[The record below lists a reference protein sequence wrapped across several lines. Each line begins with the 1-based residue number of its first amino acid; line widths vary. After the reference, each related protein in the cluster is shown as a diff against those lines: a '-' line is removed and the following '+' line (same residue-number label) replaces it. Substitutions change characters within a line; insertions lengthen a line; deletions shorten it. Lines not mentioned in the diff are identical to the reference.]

1 MKSFNISKS
10 VGLLPFCVFVMFWGV
25 RGNPEPSTS
34 IPRKRLSWE
43 LMATRDTF
51 DLYMRGQRVGRQ
63 LYRCRV
69 DSGIG
74 RIITDL
80 EFTVTGGSSEMI
92 VHERREFD
100 LRGDLTRAEQKLS
113 GSGGTTLW
121 KLDCSEPDSCLL
133 TVSTAGIPHSRKLGM
148 VKDHLRTELHIRT
161 SILNKSAEIGMVW
174 RDTTFDLVSATPVV
188 VQTECIAVPGPEHP
202 GRYVFLN
209 RDSAIRRDE
218 RWEVDTLGRTLVQ
231 EIASLYT
238 ARRTD
243 VERGNDGSTDTSSLE
258 ALTEM
263 YSIPVESAPRKD
275 QTVLL
280 RTSDGEQLS
289 ESVRSFY
296 RTEGDD
302 YILMSP
308 ANQCS
313 DSVFSQFVDSLR
325 IVSTPVMQSANDRIR
340 NLAKELIGSV
350 TDRCEKIRTIN
361 RFVYEKIEKRN
372 VATFSSALATLEAGF
387 GDCGEHA
394 ALLGALLRAA
404 GIEAE
409 IVYGLV
415 YIAAKRGYFYHA
427 WVQIPGNEPLF
438 CDPALGRFPAVEG
451 YIPLVVDNTGEKL
464 AELGALID
472 RVSIEHV
479 EEHR

>member
-1 MKSFNISKS
+1 MKFFSRSKI
-10 VGLLPFCVFVMFWGV
+10 VGLLPFCVVVMFWGA
-25 RGNPEPSTS
+25 RGNSESSTG
-34 IPRKRLSWE
+34 IPRKRLNWE
-43 LMATRDTF
+43 SMATRDTF

-80 EFTVTGGSSEMI
+80 EFTVIGGSSEMI
-92 VHERREFD
+92 VHEHREFD

-121 KLDCSEPDSCLL
+121 KLDCSEPDSCRL
-133 TVSTAGIPHSRKLGM
+133 TVSTAGIPHSRKIGT
-148 VKDHLRTELHIRT
+148 VTDHLRTEFLIQT
-161 SILNKSAEIGMVW
+161 AILNKSVEIGMVW

-188 VQTECIAVPGPEHP
+188 VQTECIAVPGPENP

-238 ARRTD
+238 ARRTG
-243 VERGNDGSTDTSSLE
+243 VEGVNNAPTDKGSLK
-258 ALTEM
+258 ALAEL
-263 YSIPVESAPRKD
+263 YSISMESAPRKN
-275 QTVLL
+275 QKVLL

-289 ESVRSFY
+289 GSVHLFY
-296 RTEGDD
+296 RKEGDA
-302 YILMSP
+302 YILKSP

-313 DSVFSQFVDSLR
+313 KSVFSQFVDSLR

-340 NLAKELIGSV
+340 NLAKELIDSV

-415 YIAAKRGYFYHA
+415 YIAAKRGYLYHA
-427 WVQIPGNEPLF
+427 WVQISGNEPLF

-451 YIPLVVDNTGEKL
+451 YIPLVIDNAGEKL